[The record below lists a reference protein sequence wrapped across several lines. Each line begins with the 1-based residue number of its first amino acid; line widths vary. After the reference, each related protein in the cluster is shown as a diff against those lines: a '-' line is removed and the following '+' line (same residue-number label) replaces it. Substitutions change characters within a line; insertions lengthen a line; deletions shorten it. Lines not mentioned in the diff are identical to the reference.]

1 MTEHQAASDGD
12 ESWHESWRV
21 DRQRSIKLQV
31 YRFLRQ
37 AIVDARL
44 APGRAL
50 SEKELAQRLGVSR
63 TPAREALSKLA
74 DDGLVTILPQA
85 GTFVAPLSFAGVVDA
100 QYLREVLECAG
111 AAELAQTIR
120 PEDAMAL
127 DRIIDAQKSAAATGD
142 LALFHAQDEAFH
154 KHLTVLAG
162 HPSVWPVIDQAKTQL
177 DRVRRL
183 SLPDAGRPAVAIRQH
198 EAVVAALRAH
208 DGPAASR
215 AMGQHL
221 REVLKILDDLHARAP
236 ALFLPGGGTAPKATP
251 ARRRGALRDGFRFG
265 P

>member
-12 ESWHESWRV
+12 DRWHESWRV

-44 APGRAL
+44 PPGRAL
-50 SEKELAQRLGVSR
+50 SEKELALRLGVSR

-111 AAELAQTIR
+111 VAELAQTIR
-120 PEDAMAL
+120 PEDAAEL
-127 DRIIDAQKSAAATGD
+127 DRIIDAQKRAAAAGD
-142 LALFHAQDEAFH
+142 LAAFHIQDEAFH
-154 KHLTVLAG
+154 RHLTALAG

-183 SLPDAGRPAVAIRQH
+183 SLPDAGRPDVAIRQH
-198 EAVVAALRAH
+198 AAVLAALRAH
-208 DGPAASR
+208 DGPAAAE
-215 AMGQHL
+215 AMRRHL
-221 REVLKILDDLHARAP
+221 REVLKILDELHARAP
-236 ALFLPGGGTAPKATP
+236 ALFLPGGETAPGTP
-251 ARRRGALRDGFRFG
+251 PTRRRGTVRDGFRFG
-265 P
+265 L